1 MEALVVTAAL
11 TALLSNHPS
20 YGNIP
25 KSKTRQ
31 PYDFSGP
38 WFDRPLNDE
47 NDWWEKTLNTDNWTA
62 RSHDLDPSTW
72 EPTRAQHL
80 NRVHDRAYVSTAYFF

>member
-1 MEALVVTAAL
+1 MEAIVVTAAL
-11 TALLSNHPS
+11 TALLSNHAS

-25 KSKTRQ
+25 NAKTRQ
-31 PYDFSGP
+31 PYDFAGP

-47 NDWWEKTLNTDNWTA
+47 DDWWEKTLNTDGWIA

-72 EPTRAQHL
+72 EAPRSQHL
-80 NRVHDRAYVSTAYFF
+80 NQVHNRAYVSTPYFF